1 MTLPWRRRRARTRG
15 QAIVELALFL
25 PLLLLLL
32 STAAD
37 LGRIFHSR
45 ITVANAARA
54 GALEASRHP
63 TSYVSGGA
71 CDANIN
77 RIYCAI
83 VAESTGS
90 ILTVTPLSVSVAC
103 TPSPCAEALGNT
115 IAVTV
120 SGQFHMITPFLGV
133 FFGGQ
138 TFQIASTATAQIA
151 VKPVI
156 TPAATP
162 TPGPSPTPTPT
173 PSPTPS
179 PTPTSTGTPAPT
191 PTPSPTPSPTPI
203 CFPPTADF
211 SFTPATGKKK
221 QVTFVFTDLS
231 TTTPQCPLTWSWNFG
246 DGAGS
251 SSTSTLQNPTHMYQA
266 QGVYTITLVASN
278 SGGNHTRTRSVTV
291 TP

>member
-15 QAIVELALFL
+15 QAIVELALLL

-45 ITVANAARA
+45 ITVSNAARA

-63 TSYVSGGA
+63 TSYVAGGA
-71 CDANIN
+71 CDPNVN

-90 ILTVTPLSVSVAC
+90 ILTVTPLSVAVAC
-103 TPSPCAEALGNT
+103 TPNPCAEALGNT

-120 SGQFHMITPFLGV
+120 SGQFHMITPFMGA

-138 TFQIASTATAQIA
+138 TFPITSTATAQIA

-156 TPAATP
+156 TPASTP
-162 TPGPSPTPTPT
+162 TPGPTATPT

-179 PTPTSTGTPAPT
+179 PTPNPSAT
-191 PTPSPTPSPTPI
+191 PTASPTASPTPSPTPI

-278 SGGNHTRTRSVTV
+278 SGGNHTQTRNVTV

>member
-1 MTLPWRRRRARTRG
+1 MTLPWRRRRTRTRG
-15 QAIVELALFL
+15 QAIVELALLL

-37 LGRIFHSR
+37 LGRIFHSQ
-45 ITVANAARA
+45 ITVAHAARA

-63 TSYVSGGA
+63 TSYVSGGG
-71 CDANIN
+71 CDPNVN

-90 ILTVTPLSVSVAC
+90 ILTVTPLSVQVTC

-120 SGQFHMITPFLGV
+120 SGQFHLITPFMGA

-138 TFQIASTATAQIA
+138 TFPIASTAIAQIA

-162 TPGPSPTPTPT
+162 TPTPSSTPTPTPT
-173 PSPTPS
+173 PSPTP
-179 PTPTSTGTPAPT
+179 TGTPGPT

-211 SFTPATGKKK
+211 VFSPGTGKKK
-221 QVTFVFTDLS
+221 VANFSFNDLS
-231 TTTPQCPLTWSWNFG
+231 TTAADCPLTWSWNFG
-246 DGAGS
+246 DGGGS
-251 SSTSTLQNPTHMYQA
+251 SSTSTLQDPTHVYQA
-266 QGVYTITLVASN
+266 QGVYTITLVVSN
-278 SGGNHTRTRSVTV
+278 AGGQDTRTRNVTV